1 MTPKSGVKYRVM
13 RDRKTIIVGVYLGT
27 DYAGRWLFDLRPTHG
42 TTTIDPE
49 GVELQQ
55 MDDA

>member
-1 MTPKSGVKYRVM
+1 M